1 MKTKSASPVL
11 TPNHT
16 PPLPQTN
23 PNDRYST
30 GILARPFPHCT
41 GMTLAGVRT
50 IEQNDGLGRL
60 SIKEQLVA
68 FSSMHLQ
75 HLPVWQ
81 RNCGVE

>member
-1 MKTKSASPVL
+1 
-11 TPNHT
+11 
-16 PPLPQTN
+16 
-23 PNDRYST
+23 
-30 GILARPFPHCT
+30 
-41 GMTLAGVRT
+41 MTLAGVRT